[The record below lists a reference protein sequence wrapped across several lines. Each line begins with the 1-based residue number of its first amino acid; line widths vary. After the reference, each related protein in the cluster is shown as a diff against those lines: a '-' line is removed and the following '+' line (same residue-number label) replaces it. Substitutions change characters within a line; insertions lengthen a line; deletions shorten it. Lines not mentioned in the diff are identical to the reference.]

1 MGKESIIHD
10 LQETFNT
17 FETIGNQPDPSVFKD
32 DESLLIRSE
41 VARLGYALDELKNDD
56 SFLVR
61 LEVVKQGFAVDELLK
76 DSSPV
81 VREAAAEIKERLLN
95 ESNK

>member
-1 MGKESIIHD
+1 MIKESIID
-10 LQETFNT
+10 VLQETFNT
-17 FETIGNQPDPSVFKD
+17 FETIENQQDPSVFKD

-61 LEVVKQGFAVDELLK
+61 LEVVKHGFALEEFLNDP
-76 DSSPV
+76 SPI
-81 VREAAAEIKERLLN
+81 VREEAAKIKERLRN
-95 ESNK
+95 ESKK